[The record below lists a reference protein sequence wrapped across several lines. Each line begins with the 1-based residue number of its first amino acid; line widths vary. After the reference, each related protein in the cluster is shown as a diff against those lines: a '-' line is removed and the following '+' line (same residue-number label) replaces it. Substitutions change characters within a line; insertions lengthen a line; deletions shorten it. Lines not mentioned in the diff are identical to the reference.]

1 MQNRLMQDTRGKPC
15 PYEKSCPIKTDR
27 CRVDQMNTAKILI
40 PNKEWVVTENQQKI
54 GAITKDKKGYQFI
67 HKGKS
72 VGFKSLSDLKTQL
85 GIELFEENIKKK
97 TVELENKSFV
107 IYDFPCS
114 SKPYESVYSVKE
126 KLPLFAKSAKSKSR
140 YCAGYYVIKF
150 RKGWVK
156 SFCPKLITLQRYSF
170 YGPFK
175 TETEMKATLNSINKS

>member
-1 MQNRLMQDTRGKPC
+1 
-15 PYEKSCPIKTDR
+15 
-27 CRVDQMNTAKILI
+27 MNSTAKVLI
-40 PNKEWVVTENQQKI
+40 PNKEWVVTENHKKI

-67 HKGKS
+67 HKGKT
-72 VGFKSLSDLKTQL
+72 VGFKNLAELKSQL
-85 GIELFEENIKKK
+85 GIELFEESIKKK
-97 TVELENKSFV
+97 AADVDNKNYV
-107 IYDFPCS
+107 IYEYPCS

-156 SFCPKLITLQRYSF
+156 SFCPKLITLQRYPY

-175 TETEMKATLNSINKS
+175 TEAEMKITLNSVNRSV

>member
-1 MQNRLMQDTRGKPC
+1 
-15 PYEKSCPIKTDR
+15 
-27 CRVDQMNTAKILI
+27 MNSTAKVLI

-67 HKGKS
+67 HKGKA
-72 VGFKSLSDLKTQL
+72 VGFKNLAELKTQL
-85 GIELFEENIKKK
+85 GIELFEESVRKK
-97 TVELENKSFV
+97 TQDLADKNYI

-114 SKPYESVYSVKE
+114 SKPYDAVYSVKE
-126 KLPLFAKSAKSKSR
+126 RLPLFAKSSKSKSR

-156 SFCPKLITLQRYSF
+156 SFCPKLITLQRYPY

-175 TETEMKATLNSINKS
+175 TEAEMKNTLNSVNKS